1 MAKKYDFV
9 VIGGGLVGCMA
20 SLSISSKNKSVCLI
34 EKNKINKI
42 ITDDYSPLSLS
53 INSVNFLKEKNIW
66 DENLI
71 KSNLI
76 ESLYIKLFNSFNT
89 IKISTSDINF
99 ESIGQVVD
107 KASFLSYL
115 RNLSKKNKNIDVID
129 NTELDMKQLE
139 SLSKIYLP
147 NESEAIDFG
156 QLIVT
161 DGANSKIAEK
171 LNIPYKNINYDQTS
185 YIFNGEYDSMENS
198 TAQIFTDKGVF
209 AVLPGHG
216 NKKSI
221 VATVHNKFIDDFKFE
236 SNTINEN
243 LLERQLLPYV
253 KNLKNLK
260 LIYKHPLNTVRLDNW
275 FFKKTLFLG
284 NSSHLLHPFGAQG
297 FNFALDCIKKLDTQW
312 EYLSSN
318 DKSTEHVINNIT
330 KKRNEL
336 FNGID
341 LTSSLLMKNN
351 ILAAISSSFIA
362 KTLNLSTTVK
372 NFFIKRILNT

>member
-34 EKNKINKI
+34 EKNRISKI
-42 ITDDYSPLSLS
+42 ISDDYSPLSLS

-107 KASFLSYL
+107 KVSFLSHL
-115 RNLSKKNKNIDVID
+115 RNLCKKNKNIDVLD
-129 NTELDMKQLE
+129 NTELDINQME

-161 DGANSKIAEK
+161 DGTNSKFAEK

-312 EYLSSN
+312 EYLSIN
-318 DKSTEHVINNIT
+318 DKSTEYVINNIN
-330 KKRNEL
+330 KKRGEL

-372 NFFIKRILNT
+372 NLFIKRILNT

>member
-161 DGANSKIAEK
+161 DGAHSKFAEK

-185 YIFNGEYDSMENS
+185 YIFNGEYDSMEKS
-198 TAQIFTDKGVF
+198 AAQIFTDKGVF
-209 AVLPGHG
+209 AVLPGNG

-221 VATVHNKFIDDFKFE
+221 VATIHNQFIDDFKFE
-236 SNTINEN
+236 SNTVNEN

-260 LIYKHPLNTVRLDNW
+260 LVYKHPLNTARLDNW
-275 FFKKTLFLG
+275 FFKETLFLG
-284 NSSHLLHPFGAQG
+284 NSSQLLHPFGAQG

-312 EYLSSN
+312 RYLSIN

-330 KKRNEL
+330 KKRHEL

-351 ILAAISSSFIA
+351 IVAAISSSFIA
-362 KTLNLSTTVK
+362 KTLNLSTTIK

>member
-1 MAKKYDFV
+1 MAKRYDFV
-9 VIGGGLVGCMA
+9 VIGGGLAGCMVC
-20 SLSISSKNKSVCLI
+20 LSISSKNKSVCLI
-34 EKNKINKI
+34 EKNRISKI
-42 ITDDYSPLSLS
+42 ISDDYSPLSLS

-89 IKISTSDINF
+89 IKISTSDINL

-107 KASFLSYL
+107 KVSFLSHL
-115 RNLSKKNKNIDVID
+115 RNLCKKNKNIDVLD
-129 NTELDMKQLE
+129 NTELDINQME

-161 DGANSKIAEK
+161 DGTNSKFAEK

-185 YIFNGEYDSMENS
+185 YIFNGEYDSMEKS
-198 TAQIFTDKGVF
+198 AAQIFTDKGVF
-209 AVLPGHG
+209 AVLPGNG

-221 VATVHNKFIDDFKFE
+221 VATIHNKFIDDFKFE
-236 SNTINEN
+236 SNTVNKN
-243 LLERQLLPYV
+243 LLERQLLPYI

-260 LIYKHPLNTVRLDNW
+260 LIYKHPLNTARLDNW
-275 FFKKTLFLG
+275 FFKQTLFLG
-284 NSSHLLHPFGAQG
+284 NSSQLLHPFGAQG

-312 EYLSSN
+312 EYLSSK
-318 DKSTEHVINNIT
+318 DKSTEHVINDIT
-330 KKRNEL
+330 KRRNEL

-351 ILAAISSSFIA
+351 IVAAISSSFIA
-362 KTLNLSTTVK
+362 KTLNLSTTIK

>member
-42 ITDDYSPLSLS
+42 ISDDYSPLSLS

-71 KSNLI
+71 KSNPI

-129 NTELDMKQLE
+129 NTELDIKQLE

-161 DGANSKIAEK
+161 DGANSKFAEK

-185 YIFNGEYDSMENS
+185 YIFNGEYDSMEKS
-198 TAQIFTDKGVF
+198 AAQIFTDKGVF
-209 AVLPGHG
+209 AVLPGNG

-221 VATVHNKFIDDFKFE
+221 VATIHNKFIDDFKFE
-236 SNTINEN
+236 SNIVNEN

-260 LIYKHPLNTVRLDNW
+260 LIYKHPLNTARLDNW

-284 NSSHLLHPFGAQG
+284 NSSQLLHPFGAQG

>member
-1 MAKKYDFV
+1 MAKRYDFV
-9 VIGGGLVGCMA
+9 VIGGGLAGCMVC
-20 SLSISSKNKSVCLI
+20 LSISSKNKSVCLI
-34 EKNKINKI
+34 EKNRISKI
-42 ITDDYSPLSLS
+42 ISDDYSPLSLS

-89 IKISTSDINF
+89 IKISTSDINL

-107 KASFLSYL
+107 KVSFLSHL
-115 RNLSKKNKNIDVID
+115 RNLCKKNKNIDVLD
-129 NTELDMKQLE
+129 NTELDINQME

-161 DGANSKIAEK
+161 DGTNSKFAEK

-185 YIFNGEYDSMENS
+185 YIFNGEYDSMEKS
-198 TAQIFTDKGVF
+198 AAQIFTDKGVF

-284 NSSHLLHPFGAQG
+284 NSSQLLHPFGAQG

>member
-107 KASFLSYL
+107 KTSFLSYL

>member
-1 MAKKYDFV
+1 MTKKYDFV
-9 VIGGGLVGCMA
+9 VIGGGLVGCMT

-42 ITDDYSPLSLS
+42 ISDDYSPLSLS

-71 KSNLI
+71 KSNQI

-89 IKISTSDINF
+89 IKISTSDINL
-99 ESIGQVVD
+99 ESIGHVVD
-107 KASFLSYL
+107 KASFLSHL
-115 RNLSKKNKNIDVID
+115 RNMSKKNKNIDVID
-129 NTELDMKQLE
+129 NTELDIKQFD
-139 SLSKIYLP
+139 SLPKIYLP
-147 NESEAIDFG
+147 SESEAIDFG

-161 DGANSKIAEK
+161 DGANSKFAEK

-185 YIFNGEYDSMENS
+185 YIFNCEYDSMENS

-209 AVLPGHG
+209 AVLPGNG

-221 VATVHNKFIDDFKFE
+221 VATIHNQFVDDFKFE
-236 SNTINEN
+236 SNTVNEN
-243 LLERQLLPYV
+243 LLERQLLPYA
-253 KNLKNLK
+253 KNLKDLK
-260 LIYKHPLNTVRLDNW
+260 LIYKHPLNTARLDNW
-275 FFKKTLFLG
+275 LFKQTLFLG
-284 NSSHLLHPFGAQG
+284 NSSQLLHPFGAQG

-318 DKSTEHVINNIT
+318 DKSTEHVINDIT
-330 KKRNEL
+330 KRRNEL

-341 LTSSLLMKNN
+341 LTFSLLMKNN

-362 KTLNLSTTVK
+362 KTLNLSNTIK
-372 NFFIKRILNT
+372 NFFIKRILNI

>member
-107 KASFLSYL
+107 KTSFLSYL

-236 SNTINEN
+236 SNTINEH
-243 LLERQLLPYV
+243 LLERQILPYV

-284 NSSHLLHPFGAQG
+284 NSSQLLHPFGAQG

>member
-1 MAKKYDFV
+1 MAKRYDFV
-9 VIGGGLVGCMA
+9 VIGGGLAGCMVC
-20 SLSISSKNKSVCLI
+20 LSISSKNKSVCLI
-34 EKNKINKI
+34 EKNRISKI
-42 ITDDYSPLSLS
+42 ISDDYSPLSLS

-89 IKISTSDINF
+89 IKISTSDINL

-107 KASFLSYL
+107 KVSFLSHL
-115 RNLSKKNKNIDVID
+115 RNLCKKNKNIDVLD
-129 NTELDMKQLE
+129 NTELDINQME

-161 DGANSKIAEK
+161 DGTNSKFAEK

-185 YIFNGEYDSMENS
+185 YIFNGEYDSMEKS
-198 TAQIFTDKGVF
+198 AAQIFTDKGVF
-209 AVLPGHG
+209 AVLPGNG

-221 VATVHNKFIDDFKFE
+221 VATIHNKFIDDFKFE
-236 SNTINEN
+236 SNTVNRN
-243 LLERQLLPYV
+243 LLESQLLPYI

-260 LIYKHPLNTVRLDNW
+260 LIYKHPLNTARLDNW
-275 FFKKTLFLG
+275 FFKQTLFLG
-284 NSSHLLHPFGAQG
+284 NSSQLLHPFGAQG
-297 FNFALDCIKKLDTQW
+297 FNFVLDCIKKLDTQW
-312 EYLSSN
+312 EYLSIN
-318 DKSTEHVINNIT
+318 DKSTEYVINNIN
-330 KKRNEL
+330 KKRGEL

-372 NFFIKRILNT
+372 NLFIKRILNT

>member
-1 MAKKYDFV
+1 MAKRYDFV
-9 VIGGGLVGCMA
+9 VIGGGLAGCMVC
-20 SLSISSKNKSVCLI
+20 LSISSKNKSVCLI
-34 EKNKINKI
+34 EKNRISKI
-42 ITDDYSPLSLS
+42 ISDDYSPLSLS

-89 IKISTSDINF
+89 IKISTSDINL

-107 KASFLSYL
+107 KVSFLSHL
-115 RNLSKKNKNIDVID
+115 RNLCKKNKNIDVLD
-129 NTELDMKQLE
+129 NTELDINQME

-161 DGANSKIAEK
+161 DGTNSKFAEK

-185 YIFNGEYDSMENS
+185 YIFNGEYDSMEKS
-198 TAQIFTDKGVF
+198 AAQIFTDKGVF

-236 SNTINEN
+236 SNTINEH
-243 LLERQLLPYV
+243 LLERQILPYV

>member
-129 NTELDMKQLE
+129 NTELDIKQLE

-161 DGANSKIAEK
+161 DGANSKFAEK

-185 YIFNGEYDSMENS
+185 YIFNGEYDSMEKS
-198 TAQIFTDKGVF
+198 TAQIFTGKGVF
-209 AVLPGHG
+209 AVLPGNG

-221 VATVHNKFIDDFKFE
+221 VATIHNQFIDDFKFE
-236 SNTINEN
+236 SNTVNEN
-243 LLERQLLPYV
+243 LLVRQLLPYV

-260 LIYKHPLNTVRLDNW
+260 LIYKHPLNTARLDRW

-284 NSSHLLHPFGAQG
+284 NSSQLLHPFGAQG

-318 DKSTEHVINNIT
+318 DKSTNHVINNIT
-330 KKRNEL
+330 KRRNEL

-341 LTSSLLMKNN
+341 LTSSLLLKNN

-362 KTLNLSTTVK
+362 KTLNLSNTIK
-372 NFFIKRILNT
+372 NFFIKRILNI

>member
-1 MAKKYDFV
+1 MAKRYDFV
-9 VIGGGLVGCMA
+9 VIGGGLVGCTA
-20 SLSISSKNKSVCLI
+20 CLSISSKGKSVCLI

-42 ITDDYSPLSLS
+42 ISDDYSPLSLS

-76 ESLYIKLFNSFNT
+76 ESLYIKLFNSFNI
-89 IKISTSDINF
+89 IKVSTSDINL

-107 KASFLSYL
+107 KASFLSHL
-115 RNLSKKNKNIDVID
+115 RNLCKKNKNIDVID
-129 NTELDMKQLE
+129 NTELDIKQME
-139 SLSKIYLP
+139 PLSKIYLP
-147 NESEAIDFG
+147 NESQAIDFG

-161 DGANSKIAEK
+161 DGANSQFAEK
-171 LNIPYKNINYDQTS
+171 LNIPHKNINYEQTS
-185 YIFNGEYDSMENS
+185 YIFNGEYESLENS
-198 TAQIFTDKGVF
+198 AAQIFTDKGVF
-209 AVLPGHG
+209 AVLPGNG

-221 VATVHNKFIDDFKFE
+221 VATIHNRFIDDFRFE
-236 SNTINEN
+236 SNNSNDN

-260 LIYKHPLNTVRLDNW
+260 LLYKHPLNTVRISDW

-284 NSSHLLHPFGAQG
+284 NSSQLLHPFGAQG
-297 FNFALDCIKKLDTQW
+297 FNFALDCIKMLDSQW
-312 EYLSSN
+312 ECSFDN
-318 DKSTEHVINNIT
+318 DESTKHVIDNIT

-341 LTSSLLMKNN
+341 LTSALLMKNN
-351 ILAAISSSFIA
+351 VLAAISSSFIS
-362 KTLNLSTTVK
+362 KTLNLSTMVK
-372 NFFIKRILNT
+372 NYFIKRILNT